1 MDGIM
6 AKELVKMKNKE
17 QERLSAKLGQGIEED
32 DDDVEGAGD
41 DLEVGDEPL
50 SATSVETDV
59 SDSSSRGSGGGG
71 GPSKTISAR

>member
-6 AKELVKMKNKE
+6 AKELVKMKTKE

-32 DDDVEGAGD
+32 DDEVEGAGD

-59 SDSSSRGSGGGG
+59 SDSSSRGVGGG
-71 GPSKTISAR
+71 GPSKTASAR